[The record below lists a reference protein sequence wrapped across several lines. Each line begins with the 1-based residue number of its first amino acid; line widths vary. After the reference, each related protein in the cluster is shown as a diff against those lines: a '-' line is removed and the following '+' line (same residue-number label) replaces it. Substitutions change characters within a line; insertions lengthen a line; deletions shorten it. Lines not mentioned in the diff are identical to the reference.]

1 MIFSGTTR
9 RKVFAIYCTGFFISQ
24 ALSFIHVYL
33 SNTAYQDT
41 LFAIT
46 KAGYFAVP
54 NQLAAGDLT
63 TFYAAW
69 NGGLFFT
76 LTIGLCLT
84 TLSLL
89 FAWMFR
95 RLPVRSKLTL
105 ILPVAVWLFL
115 VVNANLD
122 GFSSLA
128 FYQFLLIPPVIFIIS
143 TKVWEEPT
151 GSTVTMHMAIFAVFA
166 IFSASIA
173 DMNIFL
179 DIRDGLL
186 LNNRIGRSVNAFYY
200 DNSLYSA
207 RVFKSPGQRLLK
219 TCALPP
225 ELDGALSKKITA
237 RLLSHDYI
245 PVEKSDVHHDL
256 SIEKK
261 GSEIELTNGNRTVK
275 TLPIRDFLK
284 RHTAI
289 LKDFGKQTDRHGFL
303 RKFTMLSILFVGVL
317 VMFLAMYLPF
327 YILLKRYCSP
337 LKASLGAG
345 AFCLLCSWL
354 FFTILGVGY
363 QVNNDNLEETLTSS
377 NVDSRIAA
385 LKYIHRKKIDFN
397 VLSFYPDISEKDN
410 IAERYWFAKNLRYMR
425 GIKSRNT
432 LRILLDDPHF
442 NVVCMAFHALGY
454 VGARQDI
461 AIIMEKMKQSDN
473 WYEQWYGYKAMRRL
487 GWKQKKLE

>member
-1 MIFSGTTR
+1 LTSFGTTR
-9 RKVFAIYCTGFFISQ
+9 CKVFAILFTGLVISQ

-41 LFAIT
+41 LIAIT

-54 NQLAAGDLT
+54 NQLAAGNLT
-63 TFYAAW
+63 TCHAAW

-95 RLPVRSKLTL
+95 RLPVRSKLAL
-105 ILPVAVWLFL
+105 ILPIAVWLIFL
-115 VVNANLD
+115 VNANLN

-128 FYQFLLIPPVIFIIS
+128 FFQFLLIPPVIFIIS
-143 TKVWEEPT
+143 AKVWEEPI
-151 GSTVTMHMAIFAVFA
+151 GSTITMHMAIFAAFA

-225 ELDGALSKKITA
+225 ELDDALLKKITA

-245 PVEKSDVHHDL
+245 PVESSDVHHDL

-261 GSEIELTNGNRTVK
+261 GNELSLMCGNRIVQM
-275 TLPIRDFLK
+275 LPIRDFLK
-284 RHTAI
+284 RYTAV
-289 LKDFGKQTDRHGFL
+289 LKDFEKQTDRHGFL

-317 VMFLAMYLPF
+317 VMFLVMYLPF
-327 YILLKRYCSP
+327 YILLKRYSSP
-337 LKASLGAG
+337 VKASLGAG
-345 AFCLLCSWL
+345 AFCVFCSWL

-363 QVNNDNLEETLTSS
+363 QVKNDNLEETLTSS

-385 LKYIHRKKIDFN
+385 LKYIHRNQIDFN
-397 VLSFYPDISEKDN
+397 VLSFYPDISKKDN

-425 GIKSRNT
+425 GTSTRNT
-432 LRILLDDPHF
+432 LRTLLDDPHF

-454 VGARQDI
+454 AGARQDT
-461 AIIMEKMKQSDN
+461 AIIMKKMKQSDN
-473 WYEQWYGYKAMRRL
+473 WYEQWYAYKAMRRL